1 MKAPE
6 PNGINVAGDNNMF
19 CAADALRWYHPAS
32 NTCMLSLPALHRQ
45 EVVTDDRGS
54 RYPEGIQ
61 FTRCSLDF
69 WWRDGREEIIRYSG
83 DPRNSY
89 LCTACQSMS
98 VVLEEAISQ
107 CDIRWESLLSKDAAH
122 LEPCFAA
129 RTERADR
136 MCFVLFYERL
146 PWHIIQLQ
154 SCVMLV
160 HLPRGMLSPP
170 PKTTLSPPP
179 PPAPNETPY
188 LLPLLCGMHTNR
200 ETGEGRQ
207 TESLEPSLA

>member
-1 MKAPE
+1 MTE
-6 PNGINVAGDNNMF
+6 EVATQ
-19 CAADALRWYHPAS
+19 RES
-32 NTCMLSLPALHRQ
+32 NLP
-45 EVVTDDRGS
+45 
-54 RYPEGIQ
+54 
-61 FTRCSLDF
+61 DF

-83 DPRNSY
+83 DPQNSY

-146 PWHIIQLQ
+146 P
-154 SCVMLV
+154 
-160 HLPRGMLSPP
+160 
-170 PKTTLSPPP
+170 
-179 PPAPNETPY
+179 
-188 LLPLLCGMHTNR
+188 
-200 ETGEGRQ
+200 
-207 TESLEPSLA
+207 